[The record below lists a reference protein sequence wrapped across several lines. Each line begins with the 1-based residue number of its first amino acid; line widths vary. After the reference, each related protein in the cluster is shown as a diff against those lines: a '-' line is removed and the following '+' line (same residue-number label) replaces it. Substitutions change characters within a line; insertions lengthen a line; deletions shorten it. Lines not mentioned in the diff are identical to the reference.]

1 MRSIPH
7 SRRSELILL
16 LFAALVAALGGALI
30 CLGIGLELWRLTR
43 AIAVVGAVIVAA
55 LMLDIADPRRDRW
68 LLPIVAMISVL
79 GFMLLWQLDSGAA
92 ARQLVWIVSGAGVM
106 IAVYYLIE
114 DVRDLSR
121 LKYTSGLLAL
131 ALVGLT
137 LAFGVEKGGARLW
150 LAVPGL
156 ISFQPTELVKI
167 FMCIFL
173 AGYVSDRAELL
184 RDDTRPVAGFQMPRL
199 RYIAPLVLMVVFSL
213 AIFVGQR
220 DLGAAVLFFG
230 LFVAMTY
237 LGTGRKSY
245 ALIAVVLF
253 AIGAVGAYYSFTHV
267 QTRVDMWLN
276 PWLEPTDRGYQI
288 LQALFALAEGGLVGT
303 GFATGGG
310 AGIPAATTDL
320 IFAVAAQQ
328 FGLIGAVGIVLLFA
342 LAAYRSFAIAWQSTD
357 SFGALL
363 AAGLAVVFSLQ
374 TLVIIGGVT
383 KLIPLTGI
391 TLPFMSYG
399 GTSVVVNFIAV
410 ALLLAVS
417 RDCVPHDPR
426 AEH

>member
-79 GFMLLWQLDSGAA
+79 GFLLLWQLDSGAA

-253 AIGAVGAYYSFTHV
+253 AIGAVGAYYGFTHV

>member
-1 MRSIPH
+1 VRSIPH

-79 GFMLLWQLDSGAA
+79 GFLLLWQLDSGAA

-253 AIGAVGAYYSFTHV
+253 AIGAVGAYYGFTHV

>member
-1 MRSIPH
+1 VRSIPH

-79 GFMLLWQLDSGAA
+79 GFLLLWQLDSGAA
-92 ARQLVWIVSGAGVM
+92 ARQLVWIVSGAWVM

-253 AIGAVGAYYSFTHV
+253 AIGAVGAYYGFTHV

>member
-79 GFMLLWQLDSGAA
+79 GFLLLWQLDSGAA
-92 ARQLVWIVSGAGVM
+92 ARQLVWIVSGAWVM

-253 AIGAVGAYYSFTHV
+253 AIGAVGAYYGFTHV